1 MARRI
6 FKFELPVERDWEA
19 IEPLRQTVTA
29 CLRVVFR
36 DRLRASA
43 ARRTAG
49 LGLSRIAH
57 EGGCDLTVG
66 VGPGWVL
73 TVRATT
79 RRLGPAAP
87 IAAPPA

>member
-1 MARRI
+1 MRRVALARSRM
-6 FKFELPVERDWEA
+6 
-19 IEPLRQTVTA
+19 
-29 CLRVVFR
+29 
-36 DRLRASA
+36 
-43 ARRTAG
+43 G

-79 RRLGPAAP
+79 RRLGPVAP